1 MKNIQLSGALP
12 VTGILMVTY
21 GYNYGKKTSGL
32 ILFSWI
38 VYKITLETGCIT
50 GNGKTSGLILFS
62 WIQFVPVQLFG
73 SVRSSMDPKTFQDW
87 NQPLLYWMNSDFRS
101 LHGIGR
107 THWNHSDYDVILALR
122 WWFRGIQS
130 EFTVTKHKNPIQ
142 RSKAEI
148 F

>member
-50 GNGKTSGLILFS
+50 GNGNTSGLIPGLMIS
-62 WIQFVPVQLFG
+62 PHPIDDG
-73 SVRSSMDPKTFQDW
+73 SRGWGDEDARGGRCEDW
-87 NQPLLYWMNSDFRS
+87 DGPTTTTG
-101 LHGIGR
+101 H
-107 THWNHSDYDVILALR
+107 
-122 WWFRGIQS
+122 
-130 EFTVTKHKNPIQ
+130 TKHLGNMW
-142 RSKAEI
+142 
-148 F
+148 